1 MFLSRYFIDIHS
13 ACERGDLEEVKRY
26 LKKGGEIEKKK
37 VTLFNPSSLIQRH
50 LSPLI
55 SSHLS
60 QDGNTPLTVACCNG
74 HTEVALF
81 LIEKGASIN
90 HQKTV
95 RVPRLSL
102 ISSHLSQDGET
113 PLLYA
118 CYKGLTEVALLL
130 IEKGASINHSE

>member
-1 MFLSRYFIDIHS
+1 MSRSRYFIDIHS

-26 LKKGGEIEKKK
+26 LQAGGDIEKKK

-60 QDGNTPLTVACCNG
+60 QDGDTPLLYACAYD

-90 HQKTV
+90 YQNSV
-95 RVPRLSL
+95 RV
-102 ISSHLSQDGET
+102 
-113 PLLYA
+113 A
-118 CYKGLTEVALLL
+118 CP
-130 IEKGASINHSE
+130 